1 MREGKEKEIEFPI
14 KITIEN
20 FRNKKIFYTIPAHG
34 EIDICDVIS
43 VVSKYGE
50 LHEAEEGEY
59 QITEVNIELK
69 CNDGIEK
76 NISIIKEED

>member
-1 MREGKEKEIEFPI
+1 MKKEKETELPI

-20 FRNKKIFYTIPAHG
+20 FRNRKIFYTIPANG

-43 VVSKYGE
+43 VVSKYGDF
-50 LHEAEEGEY
+50 HDAEEGEY
-59 QITEVNIELK
+59 RITEVNIELK
-69 CNDGIEK
+69 CSDGIEK

>member
-1 MREGKEKEIEFPI
+1 MREEKETELPI

-20 FRNKKIFYTIPAHG
+20 IGNKKIFYTIPAHG
-34 EIDICDVIS
+34 KIDIYDVIS

-50 LHEAEEGEY
+50 LHEAEGGEY